1 MSANTTYEKRYT
13 LHRYTFWKSAAI
25 LQILSVLSYKYD
37 YLEGPGTGKCGRQ
50 MLQKFPGIPVKAR
63 RREYLKRYYLFLW
76 KHSTGMNSSIRIIP
90 GITKNSI
97 QMVSALDLT
106 TSGWPLCR
114 LPIVV
119 ILTCTEYNFFWNYQF
134 LVCTV
139 TPGVSPSRYCPASL
153 SYALPHL

>member
-13 LHRYTFWKSAAI
+13 LHRYTFWKSAAT
-25 LQILSVLSYKYD
+25 LQIFSVLSRNY
-37 YLEGPGTGKCGRQ
+37 YLEGPGTGKCGQ
-50 MLQKFPGIPVKAR
+50 MLQKFPGISVKAR
-63 RREYLKRYYLFLW
+63 RRQCLKRYYLFLR
-76 KHSTGMNSSIRIIP
+76 KHSTGINRSILIIS
-90 GITKNSI
+90 GITENSI